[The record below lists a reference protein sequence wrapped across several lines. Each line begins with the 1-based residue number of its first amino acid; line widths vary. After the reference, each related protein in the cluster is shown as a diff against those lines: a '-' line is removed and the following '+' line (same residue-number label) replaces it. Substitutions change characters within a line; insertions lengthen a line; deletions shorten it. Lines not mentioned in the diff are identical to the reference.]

1 MAIPFT
7 SEQFFGVFARYN
19 TETWPAPVVLTVAG
33 WSMVILAGSGTRL
46 AGRIVTFWLGLLW
59 LWMGIVYHVGYFRAV
74 NPVAIAFGA
83 AFILQG
89 LLLIR
94 AGVRNQ
100 ITYAGPLDER
110 TDTGTAALL
119 YALVLYPWIGLAIG
133 HRYPAT
139 PTFGLPCPSTIYTL
153 GLLLWSS
160 RPVPLTLLL
169 VPAAWTIVGAWGAIA
184 FGVWQDLGL
193 LAVLGLTTIAVGR
206 RRPSRSVS
214 RAAPPEQRE
223 HGAEQPHML
232 DQQQDDRTPQYC
244 RR

>member
-1 MAIPFT
+1 MIAIPFT
-7 SEQFFGVFARYN
+7 PEQFFGVFARYN

-33 WSMVILAGSGTRL
+33 WSMVILAGSATRF

-74 NPVAIAFGA
+74 NPVATVFGG

-94 AGVRNQ
+94 AGVRHQ
-100 ITYAGPLDER
+100 ITYVGPLDER
-110 TDTGTAALL
+110 ADTGTAAIL
-119 YALVLYPWIGLAIG
+119 YALILYPWIGLAVG

-160 RPVPLTLLL
+160 RPVPLILLL

-184 FGVWQDLGL
+184 FGLWQDLGL
-193 LAVLGLTTIAVGR
+193 LAALGLTTIEVGR
-206 RRPSRSVS
+206 RVRDRRANRAS
-214 RAAPPEQRE
+214 RAITAYFASDAAGTARTRAQAAPR
-223 HGAEQPHML
+223 A
-232 DQQQDDRTPQYC
+232 
-244 RR
+244 